1 MAAGLAHM
9 VAAMSRSKKASLQY
23 ESQLSVI
30 VPRLAQLREDLK
42 TAIDADADSYNTVM
56 KAFKQSQ
63 GDGDAAIT
71 AALKGATNVPLS
83 VAERASELA
92 RVIEELKPITNPK
105 MASDLSVAASL
116 CRAALEGAIANVE
129 INLGDL
135 KDPGFISEVR
145 ARVSSLRA

>member
-1 MAAGLAHM
+1 
-9 VAAMSRSKKASLQY
+9 
-23 ESQLSVI
+23 
-30 VPRLAQLREDLK
+30 LREIFK
-42 TAIDADADSYNTVM
+42 AAIDADAESYNVVM
-56 KAFKQSQ
+56 KAFKQAKA
-63 GDGDAAIT
+63 DGDAAVT

-83 VAERASELA
+83 VAERAAELA
-92 RVIEELKPITNPK
+92 RLIEELKPITNPK

-129 INLGDL
+129 INLADL